1 MSRNKVSQGVTIQ
14 DVAREAG
21 VSYATVSRVVNNKS
35 YIKSE
40 TRERVMQAITR
51 LGYVVNP
58 QARSLAGGQSQV
70 IGLVV
75 QELGSEYIGGVVRG
89 VDMELDALG
98 YNLMLYVTHRRKT
111 RESTYVTALTR
122 GLSEGLLLVIP
133 RNAEAYLETLRQH
146 RFPYVLVDYQGN
158 NDENASV
165 GVTNRQG
172 AYAATCYLM
181 ELGHHRIGF
190 ITGIM
195 EMGSAVDRLSGYRA
209 ALTEHGLVAIPELVV
224 EGNFDHSSG
233 YLGACTLLDLDEPPT
248 AIFASNDESATG
260 VMDAIRDRGL
270 RIPDDVSVMGFD
282 DVPRAASAHP
292 GLTTVRQP
300 LEEMGRVATKMLL
313 ESIKDPDRA
322 VERVILPTELI
333 LRNSCQ
339 RREP

>member
-1 MSRNKVSQGVTIQ
+1 MSRNRVSHGVTIE

-35 YIKSE
+35 YIKPA
-40 TRERVMQAITR
+40 TRERVMEAITR

-89 VDMELDALG
+89 IDMELDALG

-133 RNAEAYLETLRQH
+133 RNAEAYLETLRQYH
-146 RFPYVLVDYQGN
+146 FPYVLIDYQGN

-172 AYAATCYLM
+172 AYDAVHYLID
-181 ELGHHRIGF
+181 LGHHRIGF
-190 ITGIM
+190 ITGIL
-195 EMGSAVDRLSGYRA
+195 EMGSAVDRLAGYRA
-209 ALTEHGLVAIPELVV
+209 ALTDNGLTDAPELVV
-224 EGNFDHSSG
+224 EGKFDHSSG
-233 YLGACTLLDLDEPPT
+233 YFGAATLLGLADPPT
-248 AIFASNDESATG
+248 AIFASNDESANG
-260 VMDAIRDRGL
+260 VLDAIRDRGL
-270 RIPDDVSVMGFD
+270 RIPDDISVIGFD

-313 ESIKDPDRA
+313 ESIKDPDRV
-322 VERVILPTELI
+322 VESVILPTELI

-339 RREP
+339 QRTS